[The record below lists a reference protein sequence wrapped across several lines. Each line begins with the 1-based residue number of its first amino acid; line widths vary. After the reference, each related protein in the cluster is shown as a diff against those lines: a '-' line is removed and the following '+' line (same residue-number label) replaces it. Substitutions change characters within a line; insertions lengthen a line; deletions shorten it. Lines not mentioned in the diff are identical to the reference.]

1 MLGLKLIHVSKIK
14 VSNNWK
20 ISPVHPCILKSIFSL
35 DYSQFWISMHLSVFI
50 ISTACIF
57 SAYSSGVQG
66 VGCVSNQK
74 EDGSRQ

>member
-1 MLGLKLIHVSKIK
+1 MLVKLKFQTTVENITCAPMYSKEY
-14 VSNNWK
+14 
-20 ISPVHPCILKSIFSL
+20 FSL

-57 SAYSSGVQG
+57 SEYSSCVQG